1 VTDRPTVLLAAPMDA
16 SLVQR
21 LRERYEV
28 VGPVPPPFASSL
40 ADVDADVLQRVRA
53 VLSIGLVRI
62 GAQEITAMPRLG
74 LIACFG
80 SGYEG
85 VDVAAAREHGIV
97 LAHGAGA
104 NAASVAD
111 LAIALMLETVR
122 EIPAARAR
130 LYAGTWKGND
140 RARPAPPR
148 GVTGRRLGVFGLGS
162 IGLKIALRAAAME
175 MDIGYHNRHARS
187 DVSYAFFPTLAG
199 LAEWADVLM
208 IAVRADESNRHAVN
222 RPILTALGKDG
233 VVVNISRGSV
243 IDQDAL
249 IDCLARRSI
258 AGAGLDVYENEPS
271 VPATLLALPNVAL
284 TPHVGGLTLEAREA
298 MEGLALANID
308 AYFAGRP
315 VPGPIP

>member
-1 VTDRPTVLLAAPMDA
+1 MDA
-16 SLVQR
+16 SLVRQ
-21 LRERYEV
+21 LLERYEV
-28 VGPVPPPFASSL
+28 VGPVAPPFAASL
-40 ADVDADVLQRVRA
+40 ANVDGEVLQRVRA

-62 GAQEITAMPRLG
+62 GMQEITAMPQLG

-85 VDVAAAREHGIV
+85 IDVAAARGRGIV

-111 LAIALMLETVR
+111 LGIALMLEAVR
-122 EIPAARAR
+122 GIPAARAR
-130 LYAGTWKGND
+130 LYAGAWEGND

-148 GVTGRRLGVFGLGS
+148 GLTGRRLGVFGLGS

-175 MDIGYHNRHARS
+175 MDIGYHNRRARS
-187 DVSYAFFPTLAG
+187 DVPYAFFPTLTG

-208 IAVRADESNRHAVN
+208 IAVRADGSNRHAVN
-222 RPILTALGKDG
+222 RPVLTALGKDG
-233 VVVNISRGSV
+233 FVVNISRGSV
-243 IDQDAL
+243 IDQDTL
-249 IDCLARRSI
+249 IDCLARGVV

-271 VPATLLALPNVAL
+271 IPATLLALPNVAL
-284 TPHVGGLTLEAREA
+284 TPHIGGLTVEAREA
-298 MEGLALANID
+298 MERLALANID